1 MALNFPNSPTDG
13 QVYTDAVTGNRYV
26 YSSGSQRWNFSANGI
41 DMSVSTDKPVS
52 PQQGDLWW
60 NSDYG
65 RMFVYY
71 TDADSSQWVE
81 ASPILE
87 TSVFYAYANSAAN
100 SANAYTVTVSDASNT
115 KLSNTNVTLAGNLT
129 VTGAV
134 IATALEGYG
143 MGFANA
149 NLITG
154 VGYTI
159 WTIPSGVQRF
169 KVTLIGG
176 GGGGGGTN
184 VTAGATGSGGGS
196 SGVCIGFFNY
206 VSGVDSLYCNV
217 GGAGLV
223 TSSNGAGANGSSS
236 NVTYNDVWMFANGGF
251 GGANNQVLPTLGFIG
266 GAAGTAS
273 GGSINIPGDTGEPG
287 GIASATNP
295 VTGTGAFTPLGW
307 GNGGDLPGSP
317 TGANGSSGSGYG
329 SGGSGARNG
338 AGTTI
343 RAGGSGANGAILIEW

>member
-1 MALNFPNSPTDG
+1 MALNFPNSPTAN
-13 QVYTDAVTGNRYV
+13 QIYTDSTTGNRYLWDATNKV
-26 YSSGSQRWNFSANGI
+26 WRWTPNTISLVVQSLAPGSPSSGQ
-41 DMSVSTDKPVS
+41 
-52 PQQGDLWW
+52 LWW
-60 NSDYG
+60 NADLG

-71 TDADSSQWVE
+71 NDGDSSQWVE
-81 ASPILE
+81 TNP
-87 TSVFYAYANSAAN
+87 VPDVYAITNSAIQSYAV
-100 SANAYTVTVSDASNT
+100 SANNWANT

-217 GGAGLV
+217 GRAGLV